1 MEPRTIGDK
10 AQHRACDPC
19 RKRKVRCSRHSPP
32 CERCSNFSLACE
44 YSPMRTIGRP
54 RRRPSAR
61 PREESAVAQHALSTP
76 TSLIDVS
83 GFPSEMM
90 DQFLN
95 GFNTPLPPFT
105 MDFSLPQ
112 SSSSSGSTQGQAAI
126 PPPPLVTGHETEA
139 SVLES
144 QDRRGPCMRL
154 HCSVVHPETNT
165 DRVTIPPQST
175 EGGVPATPAAP
186 LSKKCSCVELV
197 NRHFS
202 LVENPLDT
210 FQSLKVIKQS
220 MQSAKK
226 ILECGVC
233 FESITSPRTS
243 RNVYLLGSL
252 LSSIG
257 SSFGDFFYHQKQRA
271 AESLASGEPIP
282 LVVGQSPEEHS
293 TVELAVDG
301 QSYISF
307 LKASLKLELDRLFG
321 LSDELAKRQSQLHTE
336 GHENCETGTTCSN
349 TESLPADKH
358 PAEVCPKEVDMTK
371 ACACFRTVDQVRAV
385 IEEAQKII
393 SA

>member
-1 MEPRTIGDK
+1 MTRVDREGPWTTSDK

-19 RKRKVRCSRHSPP
+19 SKRFPP
-32 CERCSNFSLACE
+32 Q
-44 YSPMRTIGRP
+44 TIGRP
-54 RRRPSAR
+54 RRRPSAPR
-61 PREESAVAQHALSTP
+61 PREETSAVVQHALSTP
-76 TSLIDVS
+76 TALVDVG
-83 GFPSEMM
+83 GFPEMM

-95 GFNTPLPPFT
+95 GFNTPLPSFT
-105 MDFSLPQ
+105 MDFGPVQSTGSGGGG
-112 SSSSSGSTQGQAAI
+112 SSSSTQAQAAMSPL
-126 PPPPLVTGHETEA
+126 PPPPLMNGDEAQAA

-154 HCSVVHPETNT
+154 HCSVVRGATNT
-165 DRVTIPPQST
+165 DRVTTPAHDT
-175 EGGVPATPAAP
+175 EGAATPGP

-202 LVENPLDT
+202 LAEDPLDT
-210 FQSLKVIKQS
+210 FQALKVMKQS
-220 MQSAKK
+220 MQSARQ
-226 ILECGVC
+226 ILECTVC
-233 FESITSPRTS
+233 FESVTSPRTS

-257 SSFGDFFYHQKQRA
+257 SSFGGFFYHQKQRA
-271 AESLASGEPIP
+271 AEASASGEPIR
-282 LVVGQSPEEHS
+282 LVVGGQAPEEQS

-301 QSYISF
+301 PSYVSF
-307 LKASLKLELDRLFG
+307 LKASLKPEMDRLFG
-321 LSDELAKRQSQLHTE
+321 LGDELARRQSQLHTE
-336 GHENCETGTTCSN
+336 GHEKCETGTTCSN
-349 TESLPADKH
+349 TESLPVDKH